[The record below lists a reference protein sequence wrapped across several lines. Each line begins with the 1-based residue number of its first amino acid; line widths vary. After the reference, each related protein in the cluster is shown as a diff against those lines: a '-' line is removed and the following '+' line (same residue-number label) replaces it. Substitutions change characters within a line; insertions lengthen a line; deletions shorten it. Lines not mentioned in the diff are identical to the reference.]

1 MSSQAKN
8 FQSRRSNAGR
18 VRELAQQRRKKKH
31 EDESKLMILSLHIL
45 AIVAVLS
52 ISGYALDIFI
62 GWEHSYLAIS
72 FMIMSIGIS
81 VLYAIKRF
89 SK

>member
-1 MSSQAKN
+1 MSGKVKN
-8 FQSRRSNAGR
+8 IKKRRSNASR
-18 VRELAQQRRKKKH
+18 VRDLAQKKRKKKH
-31 EDESKLMILSLHIL
+31 EDESKLMILSIHIL

-52 ISGYALDIFI
+52 ISGYALDTYI
-62 GWEHSYLAIS
+62 GWEHPYLAIS

-81 VLYAIKRF
+81 VLYAIKKF